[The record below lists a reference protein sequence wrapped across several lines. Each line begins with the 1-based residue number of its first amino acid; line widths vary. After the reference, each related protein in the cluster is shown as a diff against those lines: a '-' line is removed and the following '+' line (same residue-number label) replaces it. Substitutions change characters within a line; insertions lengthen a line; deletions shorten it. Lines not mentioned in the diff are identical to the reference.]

1 MKSLFVCMA
10 AALVHTATWA
20 QVTITDADFPSAD
33 YLAISG
39 RDTSSFIGLGTPG
52 ASQTWDFSAYVP
64 ANSDTS
70 HFTGSTFT
78 GNPLFPAA
86 TFSSCAMAAGFS
98 MCSYGY
104 KTISG
109 MYLVGAEQNISVT
122 GMTIHNMVFMSP
134 YNQFV
139 AFPLAYTNSRSYTYK
154 QEQIA
159 EYTPAAPSDSVRTI
173 YHRTVDQVCDGWG
186 TLITPYGTYNAL
198 RLQQIQ
204 GNIDTTYNHAPGG
217 AWTMGSTTSL
227 SYDTTYTW
235 FAPGIGTV
243 ATLFGHSPTR
253 YSFYKPAGTTGMA
266 APQQAE
272 VAAWPNPAR
281 EVLNVTNLAAG
292 TDLRLSDFTGRI
304 VYHTTVQG
312 NRCTI
317 DMERYAPGAY
327 ILQAV
332 AERGGTVRYA
342 VTKL

>member
-1 MKSLFVCMA
+1 MKSLFVCLA
-10 AALVHTATWA
+10 AALLHTAAWG

-104 KTISG
+104 KTTSG
-109 MYLVGAEQNISVT
+109 MFLVGAEQTISVT

-139 AFPLAYTNSRSYTYK
+139 AFPLAYTNTRSYSYT

-173 YHRTVDQVCDGWG
+173 YHRMVDQVCDGWG

-204 GNIDTTYNHAPGG
+204 GNIDTTYNHTPGG
-217 AWTMGSTTSL
+217 GWTMGSTTSL

-253 YSFYKPAGTTGMA
+253 YSFYKPAGATGIG
-266 APQQAE
+266 APQQAAA
-272 VAAWPNPAR
+272 AAWPNP
-281 EVLNVTNLAAG
+281 VSGTLNVSHLASG
-292 TDLRLSDFTGRI
+292 TDVRLSDVTGRVVHQIIARGSDCI
-304 VYHTTVQG
+304 VDMQG
-312 NRCTI
+312 YR
-317 DMERYAPGAY
+317 PGVY
-327 ILQAV
+327 ILQAT
-332 AERGGTVRYA
+332 AASGETVRQT
-342 VTKL
+342 VIKR